1 MNNPIIHVLVVPTT
15 FLPSLRNLRSSNAA
29 IAKNVSSNYT
39 TSLAFAHLKEL
50 PFTFLCG
57 FTSPAATS
65 DVYEP
70 SLSFSMHTLYTD
82 SSFHDATD
90 SSSPSMTSAWLALD
104 DDGFILES
112 SFISL
117 SFCLLSALRSEI
129 YAIIDWLCPQCNS
142 SAPENLNHLWACS
155 YILSDLNPCLTYQS
169 EIAKFQDICLVS
181 FLNLK
186 SLPTSFQD
194 EFFALNCWNFTTP
207 FPFCL
212 WLTRRLL
219 PTHLTIFLLNY
230 FSLSVVYQI
239 ISPFLNDFQVAL
251 YGEIWLYQNIL
262 FHAWEEF

>member
-1 MNNPIIHVLVVPTT
+1 M
-15 FLPSLRNLRSSNAA
+15 
-29 IAKNVSSNYT
+29 
-39 TSLAFAHLKEL
+39 
-50 PFTFLCG
+50 
-57 FTSPAATS
+57 S

-82 SSFHDATD
+82 GSFHDATD

-129 YAIIDWLCPQCNS
+129 YAIILSLRTFPSDSSVTNIFTDFKVPAHNDDVLNTQADTLAKVAYSSPQSTFPSSAFYNDWLCPQCNS
-142 SAPENLNHLWACS
+142 SAPENLNHLWVCS

-194 EFFALNCWNFTTP
+194 EFSALNCWNFTTP

-239 ISPFLNDFQVAL
+239 ISPLLNDFQVAL

-262 FHAWEEF
+262 FHAWEES